1 MIHELG
7 WNNLQDIRKDITLTM
22 LYRIMKE
29 IANVPNKE
37 ILISADTRTRSKD
50 EHKFCIMTNTIN

>member
-1 MIHELG
+1 
-7 WNNLQDIRKDITLTM
+7 M

-37 ILISADTRTRSKD
+37 ILISADTRTRNKH